1 MFLIHISGRLS
12 TRIDSAPTQNQEM
25 TKTKL
30 SEYESNDDIK
40 KLDNP
45 DNMVSDKIGLKQFA
59 GTGRGVVAKRD
70 ININETILQI
80 RNLITPLVAT
90 ETDSELVEVLDNSPD
105 ASIDIQDLMTLWM
118 ISLGRQF
125 INFANFSLID
135 IFCHALLTH
144 EEPSR

>member
-1 MFLIHISGRLS
+1 
-12 TRIDSAPTQNQEM
+12 M

-45 DNMVSDKIGLKQFA
+45 DNMVSDKIGLKRFA
-59 GTGRGVVAKRD
+59 NTGRGVVAKRD

-118 ISLGRQF
+118 ISLGF
-125 INFANFSLID
+125 
-135 IFCHALLTH
+135 
-144 EEPSR
+144 

>member
-59 GTGRGVVAKRD
+59 NTGRGVVAKSD

-118 ISLGRQF
+118 ISLGF
-125 INFANFSLID
+125 
-135 IFCHALLTH
+135 
-144 EEPSR
+144 

>member
-59 GTGRGVVAKRD
+59 NTGRGVVAKRD
-70 ININETILQI
+70 ININETVLQI

-118 ISLGRQF
+118 ISLGF
-125 INFANFSLID
+125 
-135 IFCHALLTH
+135 
-144 EEPSR
+144 

>member
-125 INFANFSLID
+125 INFANFSL
-135 IFCHALLTH
+135 
-144 EEPSR
+144 